1 MADLTRA
8 AIPLPAR
15 AGVLTLPGAGLAAL
29 TVVYAPGA
37 MAAGGLAA
45 WIFCLSATTG
55 AGVWLLIARLTGG
68 VWPEAAGGALAA
80 LSRSTLLVAPFG
92 ILLFFAG
99 PGLYPW
105 WQGMEGLVGEIYL
118 VPWSFGLRG
127 AIILALWS
135 IIGWI
140 APQAPAPPVAAI
152 LLIAYGLSVG
162 FAGLDW
168 ILSRDPEMLS
178 TSFGMLLAATQLGLA
193 LAVLAARGLERRP
206 SRAVADWGGLLLACC
221 LGNFYLGAMQ
231 FLVSWSGNLPF
242 KAAWFGSRTDGIG
255 TALMALVVL
264 LGVVLPFARLIRTA
278 DRGSP
283 GVLRIAGASAAAA
296 GLGHLVWLCAPD
308 QTAAALLAA
317 AAIVTIAAGLATLLD
332 TVRSRH
338 G

>member
-1 MADLTRA
+1 MAELTRP
-8 AIPLPAR
+8 AILPSAR
-15 AGVLTLPGAGLAAL
+15 ASALILSGAGLAAL
-29 TVVYAPGA
+29 IAVYAPGA

-45 WIFCLSATTG
+45 WVFCLSATTG
-55 AGVWLLIARLTGG
+55 ASVWLLIARLTGG
-68 VWPEAAGGALAA
+68 AWTEAAGGALAA
-80 LSRSTLLVAPFG
+80 MSRSTPFVAPFG
-92 ILLFFAG
+92 VLLFLAG

-105 WQGMEGLVGEIYL
+105 WRGAEGSVGEIYL
-118 VPWSFGLRG
+118 VPWFFGLRG

-135 IIGWI
+135 ILGWI
-140 APQAPAPPVAAI
+140 APRAPAPPLAAV
-152 LLIAYGLSVG
+152 LLIAYGVSVG

-178 TSFGMLLAATQLGLA
+178 TAFGMLLAATQLGLA
-193 LAVLAARGLERRP
+193 LAVIAARGLERR
-206 SRAVADWGGLLLACC
+206 SRRAVADWGGLLLACC
-221 LGNFYLGAMQ
+221 LGNFYLGSMQ

-264 LGVVLPFARLIRTA
+264 LGVVLPFAGLIRTA

-332 TVRSRH
+332 TVRPRH